1 MEGLRLGLTDR
12 ELASFLTGKGLLS
25 PVGNEW
31 TTAAVTKALFKLRH
45 FKTMRST
52 LHHELLQ
59 LAWDGAIKPADVLPL
74 FSARNSPRMTM

>member
-1 MEGLRLGLTDR
+1 MTDR
-12 ELASFLTGKGLLS
+12 ELAAFLNGKNLLS
-25 PVGNEW
+25 PIGNDW
-31 TTAAVTKALFKLRH
+31 TTAAITKALFKLRH

-74 FSARNSPRMTM
+74 YSARNSPRTTM